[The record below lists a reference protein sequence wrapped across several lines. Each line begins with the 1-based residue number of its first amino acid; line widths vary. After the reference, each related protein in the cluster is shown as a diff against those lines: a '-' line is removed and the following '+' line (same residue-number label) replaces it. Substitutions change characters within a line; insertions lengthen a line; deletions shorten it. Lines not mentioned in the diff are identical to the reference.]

1 MDKCDS
7 LKWLQERTEKYRL
20 EKNDMGEIIDD
31 FDDLGKL
38 GQGSH
43 LLMIW
48 RGWTLEMGVYRDLH
62 MSMPD

>member
-1 MDKCDS
+1 
-7 LKWLQERTEKYRL
+7 
-20 EKNDMGEIIDD
+20 MGEIIDD

-48 RGWTLEMGVYRDLH
+48 RRWTLEMGVYRDLH